1 MSTHKRADATIHK
14 IGHLLIVAG
23 PTAAGKSTVL
33 DNLATADPLLLRE
46 RLGVEDLRS
55 WSRIGANRL
64 VALKELQES
73 RVILHYDFLWAPEN
87 SRALGSLGNRVPALI
102 RGAREIS
109 LVTLWT
115 PADRLERQLVE
126 GKLRKALAS
135 GWQEKLK
142 AWLFRLLPRRSI
154 RRLAAILPLESLNR
168 LLPGRQLIHH
178 LLLVRIYSRRERVI
192 ELYRRWLELCDAE
205 GSGIQNDCIL
215 EFDRQMRFYSRAEW
229 EAQALKEDDI
239 K

>member
-1 MSTHKRADATIHK
+1 MSTHKRADATIHN

-33 DNLATADPLLLRE
+33 DNLATADPLVLRE
-46 RLGVEDLRS
+46 RLGVEDLPS

-64 VALKELQES
+64 VTSKQVQES

-87 SRALGSLGNRVPALI
+87 YRAMGSLGNRVPALT

-115 PADRLERQLVE
+115 PAVRLERQLVE
-126 GKLRKALAS
+126 GKLRNALAS
-135 GWQEKLK
+135 GWPEKLK
-142 AWLFRLLPRRSI
+142 AALFRLLPRRSI

-168 LLPGRQLIHH
+168 LLPGHQLIHH

-192 ELYRRWLELCDAE
+192 QLYRRWLELCDAE
-205 GSGIQNDCIL
+205 GSSIRNHCIL
-215 EFDRQMRFYSRAEW
+215 EFDRELRFYSRGEW
-229 EAQALKEDDI
+229 EAQALKEDEI